1 MSVAAQKHPR
11 KSQLKTA
18 AELGIMK
25 INVPIGNSMNN
36 SGVVKNPL
44 SVIAIFASVAEISGA
59 AVLPHVSSENQ
70 QLYIWFL
77 MSFPF
82 ALVLLFFATLNWN
95 HKALYAPSDY
105 KSDESFLEGVNR
117 NNPRRTEIASME
129 KIIESKVEEGLSSA
143 EGMQDLKGKSAI
155 AKKITTSIK
164 NSAFLTIDASP
175 LTGNEESVF
184 DLPYVAF
191 ASLGQL
197 TNEIYFL
204 IEEYVKP
211 FEYGYS
217 WVLRN
222 SNNREVIKNARMITG
237 AKRGTSCPDNRSLKE
252 VGIMPGMTIQI
263 TKP

>member
-1 MSVAAQKHPR
+1 MSNY
-11 KSQLKTA
+11 
-18 AELGIMK
+18 GI
-25 INVPIGNSMNN
+25 
-36 SGVVKNPL
+36 VKNPL
-44 SVIAIFASVAEISGA
+44 SVIAIFAGVAEISGTS
-59 AVLPHVSSENQ
+59 VLPFISPENQ
-70 QLYIWFL
+70 YLYIWFL
-77 MSFPF
+77 MLFPS
-82 ALVLLFFATLNWN
+82 ALVVLFFLTLNWN

-117 NNPRRTEIASME
+117 SSPRRTEIALME

-143 EGMQDLKGKSAI
+143 EGVQDLKSKSAL
-155 AKKITTSIK
+155 AKRITTSIK

-175 LTGNEESVF
+175 LTGNEENVF

-191 ASLGQL
+191 SSLGQL

-204 IEEYVKP
+204 IEDHVKP

-222 SNNREVIKNARMITG
+222 PNNHEVIKNARMITG